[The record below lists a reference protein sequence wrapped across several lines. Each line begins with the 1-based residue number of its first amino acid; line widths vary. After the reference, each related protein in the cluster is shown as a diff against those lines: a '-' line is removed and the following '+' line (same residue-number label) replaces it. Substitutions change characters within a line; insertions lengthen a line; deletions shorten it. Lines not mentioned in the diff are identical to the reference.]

1 MFHKFIM
8 NINVTGMQFLCD
20 AARWQSLQ
28 KSSLHLQIQALTV
41 TVSPHIGHA
50 VFSIPA
56 HLSGHVTYGARAV
69 PTSCV
74 PDFLLVV
81 VSFKT
86 KDVWGKKASDIR
98 HKDVG
103 KGRGGGLKDGWR
115 RVGGEDT
122 HRQKTQKWWKLNG
135 EAFHRNTTKTQ
146 AANESTQTRS
156 VCWFSH

>member
-74 PDFLLVV
+74 PRLPP
-81 VSFKT
+81 
-86 KDVWGKKASDIR
+86 
-98 HKDVG
+98 
-103 KGRGGGLKDGWR
+103 GGCFIQNQR
-115 RVGGEDT
+115 RVRKKGLWHSPQGCRERPGRRPQRRLAASGRRRHSPPENTKMMKVKRWSISQKHNKDT
-122 HRQKTQKWWKLNG
+122 SG
-135 EAFHRNTTKTQ
+135 
-146 AANESTQTRS
+146 
-156 VCWFSH
+156 